1 MTSLLLSLY
10 VSLVSTAAG
19 LTAVPQPEAK
29 MPDWAQG
36 FTTILN
42 WASWFAL
49 GVCVLGVIISG
60 GAMALASRR
69 GEGGEH
75 ATRLG
80 LCGDRVGVGHRQ
92 RGVGRMSRASDVRAC
107 TRVGSAWHASRMRR
121 QPPG

>member
-80 LCGDRVGVGHRQ
+80 WVL
-92 RGVGRMSRASDVRAC
+92 AAC
-107 TRVGSAWHASRMRR
+107 VVIGSASGIVSGGLA
-121 QPPG
+121 G